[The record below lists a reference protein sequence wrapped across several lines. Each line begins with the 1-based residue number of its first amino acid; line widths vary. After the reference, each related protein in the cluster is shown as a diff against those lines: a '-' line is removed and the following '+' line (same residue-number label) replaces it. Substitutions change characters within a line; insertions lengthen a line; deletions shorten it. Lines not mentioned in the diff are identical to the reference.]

1 MIERIEHD
9 TMGAVRVPAD
19 RLWGAQTERSRTNF
33 RIGAERMP
41 LALIH
46 ALVRVK
52 RACAVVNHR
61 LGRLSAEARDLIVQ
75 VCDEILTGRHD
86 DEFPLSVWQT
96 GSGTQT
102 NMNVNE
108 VIANR
113 AAQIVHGR
121 LDRAR
126 PVHPNDQVN
135 LSQSLNDVFPTAMH
149 VAAVYALE
157 DRLLPALADL
167 HRTLDEKAAEFA
179 GIVKIGRTHLQ
190 DATPLTLGQEV
201 GGWAALIASSTA
213 QITGALDP
221 LRALAIGGTAVGTGI
236 NAPTGFGAA
245 VAAQLSRDTG
255 RTFRA
260 AANPFHALSAHDPL
274 VFASGAVKGLAANLM
289 KIANDVRW
297 LASGPR
303 CGLGE
308 ISIPANEPGS
318 SIMPGKVNPTQA
330 EALTMVVCQ
339 VFGNDTTIGF
349 AASQGNFQL
358 NVFKP
363 VLIHAFLQSVTLL
376 ADSVRSFDRHCVA
389 GIQPVRERIED
400 NLRRSLMLVTALNPH
415 IGYEQAAAIAKK
427 AQADNLSL
435 REAAVALGILSGAEF
450 DRLVRPE
457 AMVGPTPPTAP

>member
-46 ALVRVK
+46 AMVRVK

-61 LGRLSAEARDLIVQ
+61 QGRLSAEARDLIVQ

-135 LSQSLNDVFPTAMH
+135 LSQSSNDVFPTAMH

-157 DRLLPALADL
+157 DQLLPALADL
-167 HRTLDEKAAEFA
+167 HRTLEEKAEAFA
-179 GIVKIGRTHLQ
+179 DILGGAWTADMQRAWDDLTAKVEQIVR
-190 DATPLTLGQEV
+190 GQP
-201 GGWAALIASSTA
+201 
-213 QITGALDP
+213 Q
-221 LRALAIGGTAVGTGI
+221 
-236 NAPTGFGAA
+236 
-245 VAAQLSRDTG
+245 
-255 RTFRA
+255 
-260 AANPFHALSAHDPL
+260 
-274 VFASGAVKGLAANLM
+274 
-289 KIANDVRW
+289 
-297 LASGPR
+297 
-303 CGLGE
+303 
-308 ISIPANEPGS
+308 
-318 SIMPGKVNPTQA
+318 
-330 EALTMVVCQ
+330 
-339 VFGNDTTIGF
+339 TICRQRQQCPGF
-349 AASQGNFQL
+349 ADERGDFFQ
-358 NVFKP
+358 
-363 VLIHAFLQSVTLL
+363 
-376 ADSVRSFDRHCVA
+376 
-389 GIQPVRERIED
+389 
-400 NLRRSLMLVTALNPH
+400 
-415 IGYEQAAAIAKK
+415 
-427 AQADNLSL
+427 
-435 REAAVALGILSGAEF
+435 
-450 DRLVRPE
+450 
-457 AMVGPTPPTAP
+457 